1 MGVSLAINNA
11 VGPDRRGELNGISA
25 SVGALGKAFSPMF
38 FSALFALSID
48 GDRPFPFD
56 YHLVFYLLG
65 LLRLTVACMG
75 WNIIDGAG
83 REENLDAETSTTGE
97 SKLDEYIETGAET
110 STGGESTSDE
120 YIGTD
125 GKASTAGESTLD
137 AYTGTKQRGGDSA
150 VFGRSDEDGI
160 RVGGRGDGVQFQR
173 EVSLE

>member
-25 SVGALGKAFSPMF
+25 SVGALGRAFSPMF

-48 GDRPFPFD
+48 GDHIFPFD
-56 YHLVFYLLG
+56 YHLAFYLLG

-83 REENLDAETSTTGE
+83 REERPDADASTTGE
-97 SKLDEYIETGAET
+97 SKLDEYIETGAKP
-110 STGGESTSDE
+110 SNGGESTLDE

-125 GKASTAGESTLD
+125 AKASTAGESTLD
-137 AYTGTKQRGGDSA
+137 KYSGT
-150 VFGRSDEDGI
+150 E
-160 RVGGRGDGVQFQR
+160 
-173 EVSLE
+173 